1 MADKEYIHLNKKMKG
16 KSQNMGTIEK
26 IGKFVKGSFD
36 CLKQIVDQDKTLKL
50 NLYWKRLI

>member
-1 MADKEYIHLNKKMKG
+1 MKG

-50 NLYWKRLI
+50 NLYWKRLT